1 MTDQDSTQTAGQGS
15 RTADR
20 CYVTD
25 GLVEYLLEYAGGRDP
40 QSVTISLDTT
50 PAGELDVSSLGP
62 ETPVFT
68 HMYLPQAGSS
78 VNAVFGM
85 DIGTPVG
92 QTDGRFVSHPDGRLD
107 VSETD
112 DLHAV
117 VFVAVPPWNRE
128 SIRAFDRSGRR
139 LQLETLAVEPPDGA
153 L

>member
-1 MTDQDSTQTAGQGS
+1 MTDQNATRTTDQDAG
-15 RTADR
+15 TTDR

-25 GLVEYLLEYAGGRDP
+25 GLVEYLLEYAGDRDP
-40 QSVTISLDTT
+40 QSVTLSLDTT
-50 PAGELDVSSLGP
+50 PAGELGVSSLRP

-68 HMYLPQAGSS
+68 HMYLPQAGGS

-85 DIGTPVG
+85 DLGTPVG
-92 QTDGRFVSHPDGRLD
+92 QTDGRFVSHPDGRLT

-117 VFVAVPPWNRE
+117 VFVAVPPWDRE

>member
-1 MTDQDSTQTAGQGS
+1 MTDRNSTRTAGQGS
-15 RTADR
+15 GTTDQ

-25 GLVEYLLEYAGGRDP
+25 GLVEYLLEYAGDRDP
-40 QSVTISLDTT
+40 QSVTLSLDTT
-50 PAGELDVSSLGP
+50 PAGELDVSTLDP

-85 DIGTPVG
+85 DLGTPLG

-117 VFVAVPPWNRE
+117 VFVAVPPWDRE
-128 SIRAFDRSGRR
+128 SVRAFDRSGRR
-139 LQLETLAVEPPDGA
+139 LQVETLAVEPPDGA